1 MGKNKSAEQIAKS
14 QQKSAARMA
23 AKGRT
28 VLSDEQRV
36 KALGTEYKPPKT
48 RAPINEK
55 ERIARERLRYEQK
68 DERHKLVE
76 Q

>member
-1 MGKNKSAEQIAKS
+1 
-14 QQKSAARMA
+14 MA

-55 ERIARERLRYEQK
+55 ERVARERLREEQK

-76 Q
+76 